1 MNLESEFQRAIARQA
16 LLSTG
21 RRGYQSLIR
30 FSQISLSPQQ
40 LTINCLTEDDADAL
54 MQAFGEDLHQI
65 VQHQLPHITM
75 IEIQAEGKTIYPPHP
90 PGCLFWA

>member
-1 MNLESEFQRAIARQA
+1 MNLEPEFQRARQA

-21 RRGYQSLIR
+21 RRGYQSIIQ
-30 FSQISLSPQQ
+30 FSQIALSQGQ
-40 LTINCLTEDDADAL
+40 LIVNCLTEDDADAL
-54 MQAFGEDLHQI
+54 MQTFGEDLHRI
-65 VQHQLPHITM
+65 VQQQLPQIAT